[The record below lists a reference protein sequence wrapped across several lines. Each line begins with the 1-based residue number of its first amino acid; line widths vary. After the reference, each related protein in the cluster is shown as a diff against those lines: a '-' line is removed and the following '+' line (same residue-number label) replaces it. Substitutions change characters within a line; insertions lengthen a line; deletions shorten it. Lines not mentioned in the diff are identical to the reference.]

1 VDWPADDQG
10 NALALPPEGVRYHI
24 APLAV
29 FYDIAAQPT
38 DVRLQFK
45 PATGVSLPA
54 PPAPEEPSPA
64 PAARPAAARRASRS
78 ARKTS

>member
-1 VDWPADDQG
+1 MASRRPGKPA
-10 NALALPPEGVRYHI
+10 ALPPEGVRYHI

-29 FYDIAAQPT
+29 FYDIAARPT

-54 PPAPEEPSPA
+54 APAPEEPSPA